1 MPHGNTRGLSGMAL
15 EGLLERD
22 QRLRAHLTLK
32 ARSEPPLRPPVS
44 RSLARLSP
52 LPATPLPMFVQA
64 EGESRRDSGAEHSKK
79 VSARQG
85 PGRGR
90 PGTERV
96 THPQPLRRSASQ
108 SPRQLLNPHG
118 RSRASERGGRRDV
131 RTQRGAG
138 SPGHAPRRAAAS
150 GRLLAELTLP
160 S

>member
-1 MPHGNTRGLSGMAL
+1 MLRCCSNFDPGVTSSRAFVTLGGAVPHGNTRGLSGMEL

-22 QRLRAHLTLK
+22 QRFRAHLTLK
-32 ARSEPPLRPPVS
+32 ARSEPLLRPPVS

-90 PGTERV
+90 PGTERA
-96 THPQPLRRSASQ
+96 THPQPLRRSASL
-108 SPRQLLNPHG
+108 R
-118 RSRASERGGRRDV
+118 V
-131 RTQRGAG
+131 TY
-138 SPGHAPRRAAAS
+138 
-150 GRLLAELTLP
+150 
-160 S
+160 